1 MTGLMTAERPF
12 GIYLYPYFESFYR
25 CVTGKKA
32 SSFRF
37 VYGSTPLSTNKEGNG
52 NHHNAH
58 QQTTNSVSV
67 ILSCIAYFVILFG
80 GREWMKNHPPFKLQ
94 KLFQLHNL
102 LLTVVSAAL
111 LMLVVEQIFPQLYH
125 HGLLYA
131 ICSPRNWTQ
140 KLELLYY
147 LNYLVKYW
155 ELIDTVF
162 LVLKKKKLE
171 FLHYYHHSLTMV
183 LCYTQLNGQTTVSW
197 VPITLNLMVHVLMYY
212 YYFRT
217 AAGAKIWWKKYLTTL
232 QIIQFVIDLGI
243 VYFCTYTYFSY
254 TYIPI
259 LPDWGSCAGTETSAL
274 FGCALLSSYLL
285 LFINFYRLTYKQNK
299 QHQHT
304 TKAKNPIVVIENNK
318 EAIERMTR
326 SKTKGS
332 TASPST
338 TAKDTTHATQKR
350 KSKKI

>member
-1 MTGLMTAERPF
+1 MTGLITAERPF
-12 GIYLYPYFESFYR
+12 GVYLYPYFESFYR
-25 CVTGKKA
+25 LVTGKRA
-32 SSFRF
+32 LSFRF
-37 VYGSTPLSTNKEGNG
+37 VSGRTPLSTNKE
-52 NHHNAH
+52 
-58 QQTTNSVSV
+58 V
-67 ILSCIAYFVILFG
+67 ISSCIAYFVIIFG
-80 GREWMKNHPPFKLQ
+80 GRELMKNRPAFKLQ

-102 LLTVVSAAL
+102 CLTVVSAAL
-111 LMLVVEQIFPQLYH
+111 LVLIVEQIFPQLYH

-232 QIIQFVIDLGI
+232 QITQFIIDLGI

-285 LFINFYRLTYKQNK
+285 LFINFYRLTYKQKK
-299 QHQHT
+299 QHQP
-304 TKAKNPIVVIENNK
+304 TKAKNPIVIIENDR
-318 EAIERMTR
+318 EANERMTR
-326 SKTKGS
+326 SKAK
-332 TASPST
+332 ASAAASSS
-338 TAKDTTHATQKR
+338 TAKDTTQTTQKR

>member
-1 MTGLMTAERPF
+1 MTGLITAERPF

-25 CVTGKKA
+25 FITGKRA

-37 VYGSTPLSTNKEGNG
+37 VSGITPLSTNKE
-52 NHHNAH
+52 
-58 QQTTNSVSV
+58 V
-67 ILSCIAYFVILFG
+67 IVSCIAYFVIIFG
-80 GREWMKNHPPFKLQ
+80 GRELMKHRAPYKLQ

-111 LMLVVEQIFPQLYH
+111 LVLIVEQIFPQLYH

-232 QIIQFVIDLGI
+232 QITQFIIDLGI

-285 LFINFYRLTYKQNK
+285 LFINFYRLTYKQKK
-299 QHQHT
+299 QHQRNT
-304 TKAKNPIVVIENNK
+304 TKAKNPVVIIENNK
-318 EAIERMTR
+318 ETNERMTR
-326 SKTKGS
+326 SKTKAS
-332 TASPST
+332 TSSNT
-338 TAKDTTHATQKR
+338 TTTTTTHRK
-350 KSKKI
+350 KSKKL